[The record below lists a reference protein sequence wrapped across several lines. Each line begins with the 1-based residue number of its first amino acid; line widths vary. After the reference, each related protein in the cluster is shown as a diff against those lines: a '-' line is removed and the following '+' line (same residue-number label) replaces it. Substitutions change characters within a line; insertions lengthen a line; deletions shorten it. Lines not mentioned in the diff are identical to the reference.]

1 MVRECR
7 LASGVLAPAPYIVPD
22 ASGQT
27 KTHRLAAGVRVTST
41 VTYRVLIVDDEPVI
55 REVLLERLSSAG
67 FECQIARN
75 SREALGHVRADR
87 FDLVLSDIA
96 MPGGDGM
103 SLLRQIKSEQPN
115 LDVVMLT
122 GVVDVDTAIRA
133 IRLGA
138 SDYLTKPFNLDE
150 VVLTIERTLEK
161 RRLINEN
168 LEYQLD
174 LERKVDERTRELRR
188 KREEV
193 ERLYDE
199 LKEAFEKIHATYD
212 TTLEALMEALDT
224 RDSETQGHSRRVA
237 EYTVAVAKRMGIEE
251 PELTQVRWGS
261 LLHDVGKIGI
271 PDAILRKPGPLTEAE
286 WAIMKQHPE
295 MGARILSSIKF
306 LEGAVP
312 IVACHQERFDGSG
325 YPQGLSGERIPLGAR
340 IFAVVDCFDA
350 MMMDRPYRQGTTH
363 EKVREELLKHA
374 GTQFDPAVVE
384 VFLTIPIEEWDEIN
398 SRVTRDRAS
407 RGLVHR
413 S

>member
-1 MVRECR
+1 VNVKSRI
-7 LASGVLAPAPYIVPD
+7 LV
-22 ASGQT
+22 
-27 KTHRLAAGVRVTST
+27 
-41 VTYRVLIVDDEPVI
+41 VDDEPVI
-55 REVLLERLSSAG
+55 REVLFERLTDAG
-67 FECQIARN
+67 FECEVARN
-75 SREALGHVRADR
+75 SLEALQKIRTNPYN
-87 FDLVLSDIA
+87 LVLSDIA

-103 SLLRQIKSEQPN
+103 SLLRQIKAEQPT

-122 GVVDVDTAIRA
+122 GVIDVDTAVRS

-161 RRLINEN
+161 RRLIDEN

-193 ERLYDE
+193 ERLYAE
-199 LKEAFEKIHATYD
+199 LKVAFDKIHTTYD

-237 EYTVAVAKRMGIEE
+237 EFTVAVARRMGITE
-251 PELTQVRWGS
+251 PELTQYRWGA

-271 PDAILRKPGPLTEAE
+271 PDAILRKPGPLTADE
-286 WAIMKQHPE
+286 WKIMRNHPE
-295 MGARILSSIKF
+295 LGARILASIKF

-312 IVACHQERFDGSG
+312 IVASHQERFDGTG
-325 YPQGLSGERIPLGAR
+325 YPQGLKGKEIPIGAR
-340 IFAVVDCFDA
+340 IFAVVDCLDA
-350 MMMDRPYRQGTTH
+350 MTMDRPYRRGTTL
-363 EKVREELLKHA
+363 EKVREELIEHS
-374 GTQFDPAVVE
+374 GTQFDPQVVE
-384 VFLTIPIEEWDEIN
+384 VFLTIPSEVWEEIN
-398 SRVTRDRAS
+398 DRITSDRAA

-413 S
+413 C

>member
-1 MVRECR
+1 MRETVEGR
-7 LASGVLAPAPYIVPD
+7 TISEAPVQSDPKSRILV
-22 ASGQT
+22 
-27 KTHRLAAGVRVTST
+27 
-41 VTYRVLIVDDEPVI
+41 VDDEPVI
-55 REVLLERLSSAG
+55 REVLNERLTSAG
-67 FECQIARN
+67 FQCDLARN
-75 SREALGHVRADR
+75 SSEALQRIRTTAYN
-87 FDLVLSDIA
+87 LVLSDIA

-103 SLLRQIKSEQPN
+103 SLLRQIKAEQPN

-150 VVLTIERTLEK
+150 VVLTLERTLEK

-188 KREEV
+188 KTEEV
-193 ERLYDE
+193 ERLYSE
-199 LKEAFEKIHATYD
+199 LKEAFDKIQATYA
-212 TTLEALMEALDT
+212 TTLEALMEAVDA

-237 EYTVAVAKRMGIEE
+237 EYTVAVARRMGIAE
-251 PELTQVRWGS
+251 PELTQYRWGA

-271 PDAILRKPGPLTEAE
+271 PDAVLRKPGPLTPEE
-286 WAIMKQHPE
+286 WGIMRQHPE

-312 IVACHQERFDGSG
+312 IVASHQERFDGSG
-325 YPQGLSGERIPLGAR
+325 YPRGLKSEAIPLGAR
-340 IFAVVDCFDA
+340 IFAVVDCLDA
-350 MMMDRPYRQGTTH
+350 MTMDRPYRQRTDH
-363 EKVREELLKHA
+363 DRVREELLKHS
-374 GTQFDPAVVE
+374 GTQFDPKVVE
-384 VFLTIPIEEWDEIN
+384 AFLTIPGGEWEEIN
-398 SRVTRDRAS
+398 NRVSTDRAA

-413 S
+413 G